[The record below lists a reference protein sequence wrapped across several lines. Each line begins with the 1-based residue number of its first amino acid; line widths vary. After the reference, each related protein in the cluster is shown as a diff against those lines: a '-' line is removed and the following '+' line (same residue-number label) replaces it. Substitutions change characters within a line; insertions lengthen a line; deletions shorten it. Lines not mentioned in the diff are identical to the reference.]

1 MNFRLTRRLAHALD
15 SGTFDGLAGCDA
27 ADEADRLCALLT
39 IYDLWLEPI
48 ERVAGRVRFQNHPAI
63 AELKI
68 RLEEPFIESLDE
80 SSAWTPTTPAD
91 VSVDLRRIARGTD
104 DSIYDWVATSAD
116 WEQLVSFLAIEGGPD
131 ALFDDL
137 VALCQVGIRGLAK
150 VTLGANYWDEMG
162 QGDPTQVHTLLHE
175 RLVEAVGLVAIRRDE
190 LPVPALQRS
199 ALNGLLAT
207 NRWLQPEMV
216 GALGLLEL
224 QAGPRCRQV
233 VRGLRRLGAPAGAF
247 PFYEEHAN
255 VDPLHGKAWLDDAVR
270 PLVDDHPNWAAR
282 IVRGA
287 RWRAAVNDRFF
298 ADVHRALGERSLYVA

>member
-1 MNFRLTRRLAHALD
+1 MNFRLARRLDQALD

-27 ADEADRLCALLT
+27 ADEADRLGALLT

-48 ERVAGRVRFQNHPAI
+48 DRIAGRVRFQNHPAI

-68 RLEEPFIESLDE
+68 RLEESFIASLDE
-80 SSAWTPTTPAD
+80 SSGWTPAASTD
-91 VSVDLRRIARGTD
+91 VCRDLRRIARGTD
-104 DSIYDWVATSAD
+104 DSIYDWVAKSAD
-116 WEQLVSFLAIEGGPD
+116 WDQLVAFLAIEGGPD

-162 QGDPTQVHTLLHE
+162 QGDPTRVHTVLHE
-175 RLVEAVGLVAIRRDE
+175 QLVEAVDLPAIPRDE
-190 LPVPALQRS
+190 LPVPALRRS

-233 VRGLRRLGAPAGAF
+233 VRGLRRVGAPSGAF
-247 PFYEEHAN
+247 PFYEEHAH
-255 VDPLHGKAWLDDAVR
+255 VDPLHGKAWLDDAVG
-270 PLVDDHPNWAAR
+270 PLVDDHPDWGPR
-282 IVRGA
+282 IERGA
-287 RWRAAVNDRFF
+287 RWRADVNARFF
-298 ADVHRALGERSLYVA
+298 ADVHRALGERSLHVA

>member
-1 MNFRLTRRLAHALD
+1 MSFRLTRRLEHALE
-15 SGTFDGLAGCDA
+15 SGAFDGLARCDA
-27 ADEADRLCALLT
+27 ADEADRLCALLA
-39 IYDLWLEPI
+39 IYDLWIEPI
-48 ERVAGRVRFQNHPAI
+48 ERVVSRVRFQNHPAI
-63 AELKI
+63 AALKA
-68 RLEEPFIESLDE
+68 RLEEPLIESLDE
-80 SSAWTPTTPAD
+80 WSDWTPTTPTD
-91 VSVDLRRIARGTD
+91 VCADLRKIARGTD

-116 WEQLVSFLAIEGGPD
+116 WDQLVAFLAIEGGPD

-137 VALCQVGIRGLAK
+137 VALCQVGIRGVAK

-162 QGDPTQVHTLLHE
+162 QGDPAQVHTLLHE
-175 RLVEAVGLVAIRRDE
+175 QLVEAVGLRAIPRKE
-190 LPVPALQRS
+190 LPVPALRRS

-247 PFYEEHAN
+247 PFYEEHAK

-270 PLVDDHPNWAAR
+270 PLVEGQPDWAAR
-282 IVRGA
+282 IERGA
-287 RWRAAVNDRFF
+287 LWRAAVNDRFF
-298 ADVHRALGERSLYVA
+298 GDVRRALGERSLDVA